1 MRMSDWRSDVCSSDL
16 LHGANASG
24 RPLIARVPW
33 GGGTVEAGALHDS
46 AATLRDD
53 VRAIASSISP
63 ALFVEKVRVEV
74 TEPAR
79 TGLVVGDDL
88 GAMIDEAASDPDLI
102 DALSRDLERFMLAAS
117 TSLGDPDEGEL
128 RLAAARGDWSGVL
141 RTASTA
147 LRSRLTAEG

>member
-1 MRMSDWRSDVCSSDL
+1 M
-16 LHGANASG
+16 
-24 RPLIARVPW
+24 AR
-33 GGGTVEAGALHDS
+33 GTRCGETVEAGALHDR

-117 TSLGDPDEGEL
+117 TSLEIG
-128 RLAAARGDWSGVL
+128 RAHV
-141 RTASTA
+141 
-147 LRSRLTAEG
+147 

>member
-1 MRMSDWRSDVCSSDL
+1 MYEFSFSNIFFFEGCGYRLNLHVLTHSFPTRRSSYL
-16 LHGANASG
+16 
-24 RPLIARVPW
+24 
-33 GGGTVEAGALHDS
+33 
-46 AATLRDD
+46 D

-128 RLAAARGDWSGVL
+128 RLAAARGDWSGVD
-141 RTASTA
+141 RKST
-147 LRSRLTAEG
+147 RLNSSH

>member
-1 MRMSDWRSDVCSSDL
+1 MDEVGDLLRSALVE

-24 RPLIARVPW
+24 RPLIARVTLR
-33 GGGTVEAGALHDS
+33 GEMVEAGTLHNR
-46 AATLRDD
+46 AAALRDD

-74 TEPAR
+74 AEPAR